1 MSDWG
6 RPSNASNPPRRRGP
20 GIFAMLIILVLGV
33 GLGAFGILYLERT
46 NLLQQ
51 SGDTLSE
58 VTSELNAQIAENT
71 ELKRQLA
78 AQQDSGGQALDLQGV
93 LEEQEKIVAELR
105 AENQTLKDQLETS
118 TTAPANSNSTEAVD
132 QLTEKVGQL
141 EASLALAGQVNAEM
155 EARLKDS
162 DNIADELQARLELAE
177 QLTNDLQS
185 RLDAAQ
191 NEQSSE
197 PPSEPG
203 NNAAVSALE
212 QQLKQA
218 EQINTELEDR
228 LNLAEQVTSQLQTE
242 LTAARQAV
250 DEAGRQAET
259 GRDASAN
266 IENNLKQAESALK
279 QAEDQLSL
287 AERQKAEADERLK
300 LAEQVN
306 NALQAQLDNAVK
318 TDIPSLESDLA
329 ERNEQLEVLD
339 KEITRLNTQLD
350 QLADTKAVDS
360 ARITETRENADAEI
374 ASLSEELESIRKLA
388 EKMDAENATLR
399 GQVSRLETTNK
410 ELLSSLET
418 ATQPAVSPQKDSGN
432 TANPQM
438 PRTPRDPLLVATAM
452 KGAPGLQDLD
462 NDQRDRIATRL
473 IEGDCVGETLQ
484 DELGRVSPITLRDLI
499 RAFESD
505 C

>member
-1 MSDWG
+1 
-6 RPSNASNPPRRRGP
+6 
-20 GIFAMLIILVLGV
+20 
-33 GLGAFGILYLERT
+33 YLERT

-51 SGDTLSE
+51 SGDTLTE
-58 VTSELNAQIAENT
+58 VTAELNAQIAENS
-71 ELKRQLA
+71 ELKRQLD
-78 AQQDSGGQALDLQGV
+78 AQQDGSGQALDLQGV
-93 LEEQEKIVAELR
+93 LEEQEKIVTELR

-118 TTAPANSNSTEAVD
+118 TAAAANSNSADAVD

-141 EASLALAGQVNAEM
+141 EASLALAGQVNADM
-155 EARLKDS
+155 EAKLKDS
-162 DNIADELQARLELAE
+162 ENAADELQARLELAE

-191 NEQSSE
+191 QTSASPNETDNS
-197 PPSEPG
+197 
-203 NNAAVSALE
+203 AAMSALE

-242 LTAARQAV
+242 LTSARQTA

-259 GRDASAN
+259 GRDSSAN
-266 IENNLKQAESALK
+266 IENNLKQAEAALK
-279 QAEDQLSL
+279 QAEEQVSST
-287 AERQKAEADERLK
+287 ERQKAEADERLK

-318 TDIPSLESDLA
+318 NDIPSLESDLA
-329 ERNEQLEVLD
+329 ERNEQLAVLD

-360 ARITETRENADAEI
+360 ARITETRKNADAEI
-374 ASLSEELESIRKLA
+374 ASLNEELESIRKLA

-418 ATQPAVSPQKDSGN
+418 AKQPDVSPQKDAGN
-432 TANPQM
+432 TPNQQS

-452 KGAPGLQDLD
+452 KGATGLQDLD